1 MSNSLPNFIKIRFVQ
16 MRPPFCCRCVVYVR
30 RSNKF
35 ASVCCVI
42 DKNMNNPYPLPHH

>member
-1 MSNSLPNFIKIRFVQ
+1 MSNSLPNLIKIRFVQ
-16 MRPPFCCRCVVYVR
+16 MRPPFFVAVYAR
-30 RSNKF
+30 RYNKF